1 MEADTAFMIQ
11 NFGAGRGIEEV
22 KATAADI
29 FVGEGSNLTIDLG
42 GVIVDTHD
50 FDFAKQ
56 AAIYS

>member
-1 MEADTAFMIQ
+1 MIQ